1 MEEMRSEIRAA
12 FEKEQAAHPPAPALR
27 RDVASAVA
35 AHPRPAPN
43 LPWVAVAAAL
53 ILGLLVVVGLMS
65 TRLIHV
71 PTPVG
76 KLPAPLPVMATPV
89 GATMIPLTFGHGA
102 ENFGAFTATGQS
114 LFLEFACRSSAGSS
128 ILLTLTKA
136 TSGEFVASA
145 SVPCVGP
152 GFTLDELG
160 GVKGSLVLTIDASAD
175 TEWEVYVV
183 SGPDTG
189 H

>member
-1 MEEMRSEIRAA
+1 MDDLRSEIRSA
-12 FEKEQAAHPPAPALR
+12 FEKEQAAHPPGPALR
-27 RDVASAVA
+27 WDIANSVAGLQ
-35 AHPRPAPN
+35 RPAPN
-43 LPWVAVAAAL
+43 VPWVAIAAAL

-65 TRLIHV
+65 TRFIH
-71 PTPVG
+71 
-76 KLPAPLPVMATPV
+76 LPAPAGNPPGSLPVMATPV
-89 GATMIPLTFGHGA
+89 GATMIPLTFGRGV
-102 ENFGAFTATGQS
+102 ENFGAFNATGQS
-114 LFLEFACRSSAGSS
+114 LFLEFACRSSAGSK

-152 GFTLDELG
+152 GFTQDELA
-160 GVKGSLVLTIDASAD
+160 GVKGHLVLRIDASAD
-175 TEWEVYVV
+175 TDWEVYVA